1 MSQHHSE
8 SEELELPVLGQMY
21 TPGQA
26 VESFIWTVTAKT
38 TKANL
43 HEKLKSYDRPTCGN
57 RMEML
62 DRLRQFSND
71 RDEWLR
77 PKLKRKRGEHASRQ
91 SLSKRRIEEVFG
103 IEEQTITYK
112 SKKSANRT
120 QRALQDDDQA
130 ANSAWAHAVLS
141 AFGMPHDLSV
151 PPITQRKSCHQQ
163 IALTTEA
170 EECPQ
175 QDAFAVR
182 MRKVDSNMSS
192 VREDLSNVEN
202 HISVLTSHILDMK
215 TLMKSKDKDTRTLH
229 METRSSGCHNTVV
242 QSHAEACIVSNNA
255 PSKPRTMMQTASMSL
270 PPEVIP
276 PKNLGIAH
284 LGQEQFSYDRTT
296 VPSPPTVHL
305 SKDINQLCEEWEES
319 NLLVV
324 NGRGIPVKYWGEFYK
339 KGKGVKTAAWDALRV
354 EWGNWKFIAEERQRY
369 PDNTS
374 FWRAFSDENS
384 KIFSYQQILNRLAE
398 HRVSAAAR
406 DAKDAR
412 DFFGGNLNHPLARG
426 AFCYTKGGRAYLSSK
441 DDAVAKKWREL
452 LTTRPDIVEQRT
464 RQIFGGPQP

>member
-8 SEELELPVLGQMY
+8 SEELKLPVLGQTY

-43 HEKLKSYDRPTCGN
+43 HEKLKSYDRPTRGN
-57 RMEML
+57 RTEML

-71 RDEWLR
+71 RDEWLRLFR

-91 SLSKRRIEEVFG
+91 SLSKRRIDEVFG

-141 AFGMPHDLSV
+141 AFSEKAATNKLPRRPKLKNVRNRMLS
-151 PPITQRKSCHQQ
+151 
-163 IALTTEA
+163 L
-170 EECPQ
+170 
-175 QDAFAVR
+175 FR

-215 TLMKSKDKDTRTLH
+215 TLMESKDKDTRTLH

-242 QSHAEACIVSNNA
+242 QSHAEARIVSNNA
-255 PSKPRTMMQTASMSL
+255 PSKPRTMTQTASTSL

-276 PKNLGIAH
+276 PENLGIAH

-305 SKDINQLCEEWEES
+305 SKDINWLCEEWEES

-384 KIFSYQQILNRLAE
+384 KVFSYQQILNRLAE
-398 HRVSAAAR
+398 HRVSAAA
-406 DAKDAR
+406 
-412 DFFGGNLNHPLARG
+412 
-426 AFCYTKGGRAYLSSK
+426 
-441 DDAVAKKWREL
+441 
-452 LTTRPDIVEQRT
+452 
-464 RQIFGGPQP
+464 